1 MTYVH
6 IIYVQSST
14 AESPLKF
21 IQVAVTF
28 RFAGTLHLY
37 RLACDWQCNACC
49 LWASVQALLRLLW
62 SKDFASGLYKMCIC
76 AFSKILLAGLI
87 ANVHRFVLHKFEA
100 GTPFWSEPATDI
112 FEGLLLQLH
121 LQVQAFKSVC
131 GRLALD
137 SVIFYGA
144 TKQQFS
150 IDDFEGLLLQLQ
162 L

>member
-49 LWASVQALLRLLW
+49 LWASVQALLRLL
-62 SKDFASGLYKMCIC
+62 
-76 AFSKILLAGLI
+76 LLAGLI